1 MGTRLRSRYYS
12 GLVLRELITRP
23 ISMVAALL
31 DLPRTLERSAREAN
45 SLMELSREQLEM
57 MRRQADEALA
67 QAERMNDLLARVVKL
82 TEPLER
88 VQGTAEDVTG
98 RLKQILFGEEGDA
111 DRLLRQA
118 KRAEDAATMAESAAD
133 DAEEAAE
140 DAEVVADEAEAAT
153 DEAEVSDGTTIRVIP
168 NRGSA
173 QGDDAGR

>member
-1 MGTRLRSRYYS
+1 M
-12 GLVLRELITRP
+12 LRELITRP

-118 KRAEDAATMAESAAD
+118 ERAEDAATKAESAAD
-133 DAEEAAE
+133 DAEEAAD
-140 DAEVVADEAEAAT
+140 DAEVAT
-153 DEAEVSDGTTIRVIP
+153 DEAEVVADDAEADGTTIRVIP
-168 NRGSA
+168 NRGTA